1 MRKIL
6 NKDEYAYKDCKI
18 RVSDKKMSDFL
29 YAVIMTQ
36 SAITTTWG
44 CGIYEYT
51 RKQNGGNRVDVKIHI
66 HPSQIELFETLSGVV
81 LNNPIQIHVN

>member
-6 NKDEYAYKDCKI
+6 NKDEYAY
-18 RVSDKKMSDFL
+18 R
-29 YAVIMTQ
+29 
-36 SAITTTWG
+36 G

-51 RKQNGGNRVDVKIHI
+51 RKQNGGNGVDVKIHI

-81 LNNPIQIHVN
+81 LNNPIQIHIN

>member
-6 NKDEYAYKDCKI
+6 NKDEFVYKDCKVSI
-18 RVSDKKMSDFL
+18 SDKKLSGLL

-44 CGIYEYT
+44 CGIYEYN
-51 RKQNGGNRVDVKIHI
+51 RKQNSGNMVDVKIHI
-66 HPSQIELFETLSGVV
+66 HPSQIQLFETLSGVV
-81 LNNPIQIHVN
+81 LNNPIQVQV

>member
-6 NKDEYAYKDCKI
+6 NKYEYAYKDCKI
-18 RVSDKKMSDFL
+18 SVSDKKMSYFL

-36 SAITTTWG
+36 SAITTTCG

-51 RKQNGGNRVDVKIHI
+51 RKQNGGNIVDVKIHI
-66 HPSQIELFETLSGVV
+66 HPSQIQLFETLSGVV
-81 LNNPIQIHVN
+81 LNNPIQVQV